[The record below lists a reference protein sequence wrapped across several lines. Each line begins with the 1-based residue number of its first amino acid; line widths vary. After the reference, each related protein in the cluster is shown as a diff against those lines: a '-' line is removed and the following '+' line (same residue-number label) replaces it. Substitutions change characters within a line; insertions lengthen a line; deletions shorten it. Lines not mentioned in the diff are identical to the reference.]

1 MAKPSCFIRVAPIA
15 DVRGTTAD
23 VWTCYHAWYTRR
35 HLAGGLSVRRGME
48 FWVMNSNLW
57 DAEDLLALRMAPG
70 VGPVTMRRL
79 CALATVAQTPLRA
92 LFGRSLRELA
102 ERLSPGAQKLAAHL
116 EACSPALQAR
126 ATELLR
132 VINARGIHVTPFG
145 STDYPPS
152 LETAL
157 GQAAPALLFVW
168 GARKLLMEPAAGI
181 VGTRKPSVEGARL
194 ARECAAVFAEA
205 GIPVVS
211 GGARGI
217 DTAAHLSTLDAG
229 GQTIVVLPQGL
240 LTYRVPSAYADAIK
254 SGRVLLLSDCVPDA
268 PWQTRA
274 AVARNAVIS
283 ALAHVLCVI
292 EPRSL
297 GGSLKTARHSLAQGK
312 PVLYAG
318 LRGVG
323 ERLANCPG
331 AESLVRG
338 SQTLDPERLLHAW
351 KQPIT
356 KRPRQVS
363 LL

>member
-1 MAKPSCFIRVAPIA
+1 MS
-15 DVRGTTAD
+15 
-23 VWTCYHAWYTRR
+23 
-35 HLAGGLSVRRGME
+35 
-48 FWVMNSNLW
+48 NSLW
-57 DAEDLLALRMAPG
+57 DAEDLLTLRMAPG
-70 VGPVTMRRL
+70 VGPVPVRRL
-79 CALATVAQTPLRA
+79 CALAALQRTPLRT

-102 ERLSPGAQKLAAHL
+102 EQLPPGAQKLAAHL
-116 EACSPALQAR
+116 EACSPRLQAR
-126 ATELLR
+126 AIELLR
-132 VINARGIHVTPFG
+132 VINARGIHAVPFG
-145 STDYPPS
+145 AADYPPA

-157 GQAAPALLFVW
+157 GQAAPALLFTW
-168 GARKLLMEPAAGI
+168 GARELLLERAAGI
-181 VGTRKPSVEGARL
+181 VGTRKPSAEGVRL

-211 GGARGI
+211 GGAHGI
-217 DTAAHLSTLDAG
+217 DTAAHTGALDAG
-229 GQTIVVLPQGL
+229 GQTIAVLPQGL
-240 LTYRVPSAYADAIK
+240 LTYSIPPVYAAAAAT
-254 SGRVLLLSDCVPDA
+254 GRALLLSDCVPDA

-297 GGSLKTARHSLAQGK
+297 GGSLKTARHSLMQGK

-331 AESLVRG
+331 AASLVRG
-338 SQTLDPERLLHAW
+338 SQALDPERLLRAW
-351 KQPIT
+351 KQPLA
-356 KRPRQVS
+356 KHPRQVS